1 MTFDLADWRI
11 QVDVEATRKFT
22 TDNADDHC
30 DCAYCRNFY
39 ESLPQTYPGLCVALS
54 RLGINP
60 MGPSELMPFTPEL
73 YLACYRLRGSILRW
87 GKSQLAVGNIPIV
100 LEAGEDGSFLL
111 WAGELALPWIQREAA
126 QEVLNRLCAA
136 GIKSIWCFAPCRLY
150 RPADVTIEYENLA
163 LSLAHLKT
171 QITV

>member
-11 QVDVEATRKFT
+11 QVDVEATRKHT

-39 ESLPQTYPGLCVALS
+39 ETLPQTYPGLCVALS

-87 GKSQLAVGNIPIV
+87 GKSQLAVGDIPIV
-100 LEAGEDGSFLL
+100 LEDGEDGSFFL
-111 WAGELALPWIQREAA
+111 WAGEMALPWLQRESA
-126 QEVLNRLCAA
+126 QEVV
-136 GIKSIWCFAPCRLY
+136 S
-150 RPADVTIEYENLA
+150 PANMPEFLERMRHTWLLRHGQE
-163 LSLAHLKT
+163 
-171 QITV
+171 QIHS